1 MENLKSLDAVGTS
14 LKELSEEEM
23 NEIFGGSTDVDVRS
37 SLVCS
42 ALLSFVGS
50 YLASAGLKC
59 GKDNKK

>member
-42 ALLSFVGS
+42 ALLTFVGS

>member
-14 LKELSEEEM
+14 LKELSEEER

-42 ALLSFVGS
+42 ALLTFVGS

>member
-1 MENLKSLDAVGTS
+1 MEKAMDSRAVGTS

-23 NEIFGGSTDVDVRS
+23 NEIFGGSSDVDVRS

-42 ALLSFVGS
+42 ALLTFVGS

-59 GKDNKK
+59 GKDGKK

>member
-37 SLVCS
+37 SMVCS
-42 ALLSFVGS
+42 ALLTFVGS